1 MPNWWEK
8 IKDAGQ
14 DVIDVYRGK
23 PLGGSGSGAVEI
35 NIEQAGDDYAGLLAA
50 GVAGQ
55 AGVMEDLLRW
65 ESRFRPRIAEI
76 EMDTLERMFPRQLEL
91 YRKIMPAMTQLEL
104 QSTRDTRAAEL
115 ADIERFGPQ
124 LQGAVDRLRPRQAE
138 MKRLLDDQAIAGLK
152 AGGQL
157 SPYQK
162 RMTSQGAHEIFSR
175 SGMSGYGPAEGMAE
189 LELQHRAS
197 MQMEDRNRR
206 FAQQQMQIDAST
218 QLDIPMY
225 LTGRTSRTPIN
236 IAPGVFNQTQSLSP
250 GQVMQGE
257 SQMLMDLA
265 GARMGMDMYNQG
277 RGSRYKMYY
286 NEGGG

>member
-1 MPNWWEK
+1 MGWK
-8 IKDAGQ
+8 FGQ
-14 DVIDVYRGK
+14 DIIDAYRGK
-23 PLGGSGSGAVEI
+23 SSSDNSIDI
-35 NIEQAGDDYAGLLAA
+35 NIDQAGDDYASLLQA
-50 GVAGQ
+50 GISGQ
-55 AGVMEDLLRW
+55 AGSMEDLLRY
-65 ESRFRPRIAEI
+65 ESLFRPRMAEI
-76 EMDTLERMFPRQLEL
+76 EMDTLERMFPRQMQL

-124 LQGAVDRLRPRQAE
+124 LQGAVDRLRPRSAE
-138 MKRLLDDQAIAGLK
+138 MHKLLDEQAIAGLK
-152 AGGQL
+152 SGGQL

-175 SGMSGYGPAEGMAE
+175 SGMSGYGPYEGMAE
-189 LELQHRAS
+189 LELQNRMS
-197 MQMEDRNRR
+197 TQMEDRNRR
-206 FAQQQMQIDAST
+206 FAQQQLQVGAAT

-236 IAPGVFNQTQSLSP
+236 IAPGVFSQTQSMSP

-265 GARMGMDMYNQG
+265 GARMGMDMYNKGQ
-277 RGSRYKMYY
+277 RGNRYRPYY
-286 NEGGG
+286 NDSYGG

>member
-1 MPNWWEK
+1 MSKHTFLHDVGKAYGFGGDDDDSK
-8 IKDAGQ
+8 IS
-14 DVIDVYRGK
+14 IDV
-23 PLGGSGSGAVEI
+23 
-35 NIEQAGDDYAGLLAA
+35 NQAGSDYASLLQA
-50 GVAGQ
+50 GVSGQ
-55 AGVMEDLLRW
+55 AGSMEDLLRY
-65 ESRFRPRIAEI
+65 ESTFRPRMAEI
-76 EMDTLERMFPRQLEL
+76 EMETLERMFPRQMDL

-152 AGGQL
+152 SGGQL

-175 SGMSGYGPAEGMAE
+175 SGMSGYGPYEGMAE

-197 MQMEDRNRR
+197 TQMEDRNRR

-236 IAPGVFNQTQSLSP
+236 IAPGVFSQTQSMSP

-265 GARMGMDMYNQG
+265 GARMGMDMYNSGQ
-277 RGSRYKMYY
+277 RGGRYKPYY
-286 NEGGG
+286 NDSPGG